1 MGAFTQH
8 NALASLV
15 LWLTSYG
22 QFGPVADEPSYLTD
36 MEDVKRKET
45 LTLEC
50 GTADGERSVPEY
62 VGSTSWVRA
71 AGQRSMP
78 CASVQIAFRGPPVTP
93 QLGGPHTTYYMP
105 DLYGKHTSLPRVF
118 RIVLSVPLIW
128 RPWIGQAGRVTTG
141 SALAAVDVVAEEH
154 T

>member
-1 MGAFTQH
+1 MSQ
-8 NALASLV
+8 
-15 LWLTSYG
+15 
-22 QFGPVADEPSYLTD
+22 VADEPSYLTD

-93 QLGGPHTTYYMP
+93 QLGGPHTTYYMRASRF
-105 DLYGKHTSLPRVF
+105 SLPDDCQQ
-118 RIVLSVPLIW
+118 LIFTANI
-128 RPWIGQAGRVTTG
+128 RACLGCFE
-141 SALAAVDVVAEEH
+141 SSSLFH
-154 T
+154 